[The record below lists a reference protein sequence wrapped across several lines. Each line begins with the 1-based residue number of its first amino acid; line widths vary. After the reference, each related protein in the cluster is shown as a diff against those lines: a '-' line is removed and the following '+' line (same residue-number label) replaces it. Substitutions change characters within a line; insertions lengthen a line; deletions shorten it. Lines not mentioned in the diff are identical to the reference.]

1 MKTVDTALKILQL
14 FQTEEQTLSVTEIST
29 RMKLPKSKISRI
41 LASFR
46 SNGFLD
52 QDPVT
57 KRYRV
62 GLAAFEL
69 GTHYVK
75 AQPIAHEALPVMR
88 AIVERSQHSSTLTV
102 MRNDL
107 ALHIL
112 AVEGPFFIDGRW
124 RVGSRLPFHAT
135 SAGKILLAGLPEPM
149 LDAFL
154 NNYKLRAITK
164 KTVTDP
170 TVLRRQIERIRKDGV
185 CISRGESAPGLVAI
199 AVPVLDKSNA
209 TCAALGIIIVDQ
221 MFDADEMG
229 PLTHLLHES
238 ARRLSIRLG
247 ASAYPFGDTV
257 STPTRKN
264 PIRTSKQL
272 RPNAT

>member
-1 MKTVDTALKILQL
+1 MKTVDTALKVLQL
-14 FQTEEQTLSVTEIST
+14 FQTEEQTLSVTEISV
-29 RMKLPKSKISRI
+29 RMDLAKSKISRI

-52 QDPVT
+52 QDSVT

-69 GTHYVK
+69 GAHYVK

-135 SAGKILLAGLPEPM
+135 SAGKILLGGMPEPV

-154 NNYKLRAITK
+154 KRHKLRAITK
-164 KTVTDP
+164 KTITDP
-170 TVLRRQIERIRKDGV
+170 AVLRKQLERIRKDGV

-209 TCAALGIIIVDQ
+209 TCAALGIIIIDQ
-221 MFDADEMG
+221 MFDADEVG
-229 PLTHLLHES
+229 PLTALLHES

-257 STPTRKN
+257 STPPRQEV
-264 PIRTSKQL
+264 IRTLKHV
-272 RPNAT
+272 RPTAG